1 MEVDVSKEKVC
12 INKLICEKKELVFV
26 EEDMIVPDTKPD
38 ILNTINLT
46 GNVCIYKKEV
56 LDEKVKLEGS
66 VNTYVMY
73 LPDSQN
79 DNLRG
84 LNASIDFSKMINV
97 PESREGMTAVTSV
110 NVKDL
115 ECKVLNGRKIN
126 IRAGLEVSIKL
137 YLNED
142 VEIINQINNINDI
155 QTLEEDFGINSLIGE
170 GSTNVY
176 VKDTI
181 NIDAQDD
188 LQEILRTEIN
198 LVDNDIKMSYNKIL
212 SKCEVEVKIMYLTQ
226 DNRINTVQGRIPA
239 VGFIDIQNV
248 SEENICDVKNEV
260 KNILIRP
267 NATEEHSI
275 YVEVEIETMCMTY
288 EKKNVT
294 IIQDLYS
301 PTIDLSLSQRRIT
314 TASDKI
320 IKSKNFTVTSKTNI
334 SELSDGNL
342 LDVEITTN
350 ISKEQVTTSKIMYE
364 GELLLNFIFTKQNNT
379 VSSKISKMPFEFAI
393 DNPTMEEKIHIETTS
408 SIVNKNF
415 TVRTN
420 GDIECNIDMEFIT
433 EINQNISIN
442 IIDNIQVEEN
452 RINSNDYDSLIIY
465 IVQPGDSLWKIAK
478 RFRSTIEDIATMNG
492 IENRDKIMIGQKL
505 YIPKFN
511 YISVQ

>member
-1 MEVDVSKEKVC
+1 
-12 INKLICEKKELVFV
+12 
-26 EEDMIVPDTKPD
+26 
-38 ILNTINLT
+38 
-46 GNVCIYKKEV
+46 
-56 LDEKVKLEGS
+56 
-66 VNTYVMY
+66 
-73 LPDSQN
+73 
-79 DNLRG
+79 
-84 LNASIDFSKMINV
+84 
-97 PESREGMTAVTSV
+97 
-110 NVKDL
+110 
-115 ECKVLNGRKIN
+115 
-126 IRAGLEVSIKL
+126 
-137 YLNED
+137 
-142 VEIINQINNINDI
+142 
-155 QTLEEDFGINSLIGE
+155 
-170 GSTNVY
+170 
-176 VKDTI
+176 
-181 NIDAQDD
+181 
-188 LQEILRTEIN
+188 
-198 LVDNDIKMSYNKIL
+198 
-212 SKCEVEVKIMYLTQ
+212 
-226 DNRINTVQGRIPA
+226 
-239 VGFIDIQNV
+239 
-248 SEENICDVKNEV
+248 
-260 KNILIRP
+260 
-267 NATEEHSI
+267 
-275 YVEVEIETMCMTY
+275 MCMTY